1 MSTSNAQLPGSA
13 VKSTSRPR
21 LLQSG
26 DSESQGRVTVTISR
40 RGALILASLIVAIAV
55 FYLLTIRRG
64 NSWYD
69 DYALY
74 VHHAE
79 NITEG
84 RAYTDTGY
92 IYNPDVPEYGPRAF
106 PPVFPLLLAPIYAAF
121 GLNLYAMKI
130 EVVIFFILTLA
141 AVALYW
147 KRDLEWPYLLA
158 LVAFLGFSPIFWD
171 FKDAVIA
178 DLPFL
183 FFFYATALLARS
195 APRYGP
201 AWWRWAIATGILLY
215 LSVGTRTVGVTLLAG
230 LVLYDWL
237 KYRRVTRFAILAVF
251 VCVVLALAQRQ
262 VFGNGEQSYADQLH
276 PTLASIAAN
285 LNEYPRDFAILWTRS
300 LGKSFSLVL
309 FGITTVLA
317 CLGARFRF
325 GKAITPLEVFF
336 LPYILA
342 LVVFPFTQ
350 QRYLFPLIPFY
361 LYLMLLGIRNLP
373 DMVRPVW
380 AKAVFAAVVL
390 MIGVSYL
397 AAFRHVTYGVI
408 RQTDGKP
415 SFNELCLYIR
425 SHTDPADVFVFR
437 RSRALS
443 LFTSRPA
450 AVYDYNH
457 GDRLAGYV
465 AKIHAAYIV
474 SSPIFEEDRDT
485 LIPFIR
491 AHSASLNEVYENADF
506 QVYRINPF
514 PFGATG
520 PNLADRPPSANASQ

>member
-1 MSTSNAQLPGSA
+1 MIP
-13 VKSTSRPR
+13 
-21 LLQSG
+21 
-26 DSESQGRVTVTISR
+26 R
-40 RGALILASLIVAIAV
+40 RGALILVALIVTIAV

-64 NSWYD
+64 NFWPD

-79 NITEG
+79 NIAEG

-92 IYNPDVPEYGPRAF
+92 IYNPDVPDYGPRAF
-106 PPVFPLLLAPIYAAF
+106 PPVFPLLLAPIYVAF
-121 GLNLYAMKI
+121 GSNMQAMKI
-130 EVVIFFILTLA
+130 EVVIFFILALA
-141 AVALYW
+141 TVAVYW
-147 KRDLEWPYLLA
+147 KGDLEWPYLLA

-171 FKDAVIA
+171 FKDAVLS

-195 APRYGP
+195 APRNGP
-201 AWWRWAIATGILLY
+201 SWWRWAIATGILLY
-215 LSVGTRTVGVTLLAG
+215 LSVGTRTVGVTLLGG

-237 KYRRVTRFAILAVF
+237 KYRRVTRFVILAVL
-251 VCVVLALAQRQ
+251 VCVVLVLAQRQ

-276 PTLASIAAN
+276 PTLASITAN
-285 LNEYPRDFAILWTRS
+285 LNEYPRDLAFLWTRP
-300 LGKSFSLVL
+300 LGKSFSLAL
-309 FGITTVLA
+309 FGITSVLA

-336 LPYILA
+336 LPYIVV
-342 LVVFPFTQ
+342 LVVFPWSQ
-350 QRYLFPLIPFY
+350 LRYLFPLIPFY
-361 LYLMLLGIRNLP
+361 LYLMLLGIKNLP
-373 DMVRPVW
+373 SIVRPVW
-380 AKAVFAAVVL
+380 AKAVIATVVV

-397 AAFRHVTYGVI
+397 AAFRHVNYGVI

-415 SFNELCLYIR
+415 SFNELCVFIR
-425 SHTDPADVFVFR
+425 SHTDPADVFIFR

-457 GDRLAGYV
+457 GDRLADYV
-465 AKIHAAYIV
+465 AKIHASYII

-491 AHSASLNEVYENADF
+491 DHSSSLNEVYENADF
-506 QVYRINPF
+506 QVYRINPS
-514 PFGATG
+514 PSVATG
-520 PNLADRPPSANASQ
+520 SSVADRPLSANASR